1 MTKIQGL
8 WWPDGVRPSQ
18 CQHSLKH
25 VRSIEWAM
33 AHCQLKRVAL
43 QAGGNVGL
51 WPRRLA
57 QEFDRVITFEPDA
70 QLRACLIRNVASC
83 SVEVCAE
90 ALGDVNGVCGLAR
103 QSLGSHCVIRGNDI
117 QMTTIDALGLPVLD
131 FLQLDIEGYEWHALM
146 GGRET
151 IARCQ
156 PVIQLELRNFT
167 EAYGQ
172 SDDEVRRLLDSWG
185 YREVAQQPGNDVVF
199 EVAA

>member
-8 WWPDGVRPSQ
+8 WWPDGIRDSQ
-18 CQHSLKH
+18 WQHSLKH
-25 VRSIEWAM
+25 VRSLEWAI
-33 AHCQLKRVAL
+33 AHCPQKRVAL

-57 QEFDRVITFEPDA
+57 EVFDRVMTFEPDA
-70 QLRACLIRNVASC
+70 PSRSCLLRNVPS
-83 SVEVCAE
+83 SVEVWSV
-90 ALGDVNGVCGLAR
+90 ALGDVEGVCGLAR
-103 QSLGSHCVIRGNDI
+103 QSLGSHCVIRGDDI

-172 SDDEVRRLLDSWG
+172 SDDEVRRLMDSWG

>member
-1 MTKIQGL
+1 MKRINDL
-8 WWPDGVRPSQ
+8 YWPDDTRDSQ
-18 CQHSLKH
+18 WQHALKH
-25 VRSIEWAM
+25 LRSIEWALS
-33 AHCQLKRVAL
+33 HCTRARTAV
-43 QAGGNVGL
+43 QAGGNIGL

-57 QEFDRVITFEPDA
+57 QVFDRVITFEPDDA
-70 QLRACLIRNVASC
+70 SRACLERNVPP
-83 SVEVCAE
+83 SVEVRAE
-90 ALGDVNGVCGLAR
+90 ALGDVIGVCGLAR
-103 QSLGSHCVIRGNDI
+103 RSLGSHCVIRGDVI
-117 QMTTIDALGLPVLD
+117 DMTTIDALELTDLD

-156 PVIQLELRNFT
+156 PLIQMELRNFT
-167 EAYGQ
+167 EQYGQ